1 MGLLIVSRSNNVLQL
16 DVDSL
21 YHFCFRFPSHLRRVC
36 TMKKPESS
44 KILTVPSLSD
54 IFGRRRFV
62 ICGCFVSLVGTAIAL
77 ASQNVPMMIAAMA
90 LKGIGSGS
98 QQLALAAIAEIVP
111 NKHRGTAQAA
121 LDIVTLPWAVFGSLT
136 GNAMVKY
143 YALGFRINFIIGA
156 ILNVLSIT
164 TIWMWYHPV
173 SCSLKQFRPS
183 LTYLAASRNS
193 NHRKNSM
200 GKSQKP

>member
-1 MGLLIVSRSNNVLQL
+1 M
-16 DVDSL
+16 
-21 YHFCFRFPSHLRRVC
+21 
-36 TMKKPESS
+36 
-44 KILTVPSLSD
+44 
-54 IFGRRRFV
+54 
-62 ICGCFVSLVGTAIAL
+62 SLVGTAIAL

-143 YALGFRINFIIGA
+143 HTLGVGIR
-156 ILNVLSIT
+156 LSEVCLRST
-164 TIWMWYHPV
+164 LTQFAVQNKLHYRRYPQCVEYYHDLDVV
-173 SCSLKQFRPS
+173 SSTL
-183 LTYLAASRNS
+183 RNS
-193 NHRKNSM
+193 YHRQNSVA
-200 GKSQKP
+200 KSKEP